1 MKLKKFS
8 FLKFNKKKYALII
21 LFLVLAFF
29 FTFKL
34 EYFVSAEETSTNEEE
49 LTSSVYE
56 ILDSIDFSELQNI
69 ADDLENL
76 NIFDSSIK
84 EKITQILNGEYFTN
98 YSSVVSGILSLIFG
112 DIREFLPIL
121 LSLVAIGM
129 LSNILISMKSDGNK
143 GASNTIHFV
152 CFSVVIMIVLVA
164 FRSVLK
170 TTNETINLLL
180 NQMQIIFPIL
190 ITLLGSIGSLTSISI
205 YNPLVAVLT
214 SGVTFVFDKLLY
226 PIFIVIFIL
235 TIIGNLTDTVKL
247 DKFIGFLNSSFKWVI
262 GIVFT
267 IFTGFLS
274 IQGISAGKYDSV
286 SIKAT
291 KFAMKSY
298 IPIIGSYISEG
309 MDFFILGSVLVKNTI
324 GLVGVMLIFVTILS
338 PILNIV
344 IFRLGLQLCSGILEM
359 TGSNKMS
366 NFLNSCHKIL
376 ALPIVLILGIAFM
389 YVITITLIMCTA
401 NIF

>member
-84 EKITQILNGEYFTN
+84 EKVTQILNGEYFTN